1 MPNDTTPSANEPLR
15 KISRAEFEQ
24 KEKSVVSNSN
34 WMNKHKIPGKHKL
47 KYDSIFKGKK
57 EEQPEEEHVIGS
69 NHSEGFEIDRSSFEW
84 QSKYDFEEYN
94 RLKQLKQ
101 QIYDIIVEKTDINL
115 KANRRKPGRADFNRY
130 YEMLIDN
137 LNMQV
142 FSYSELFVELA
153 FYFSESTY
161 NMFKLLDQ
169 KWGTKIVK
177 ELSSKYNV
185 DSIDGVDFL

>member
-1 MPNDTTPSANEPLR
+1 MCEQNTDDQLP
-15 KISRAEFEQ
+15 KISREDFEK
-24 KEKSVVSNSN
+24 KEKSPSTGSG

-57 EEQPEEEHVIGS
+57 ENPADEEQQSHR
-69 NHSEGFEIDRSSFEW
+69 SEGFEIDRSSFEW

-94 RLKQLKQ
+94 RLKNLRQ
-101 QIYDIIVEKTDINL
+101 QIYEVIICKTEINL

-130 YEMLIDN
+130 FEMLIEN
-137 LNMQV
+137 RNMQIFSHSEV
-142 FSYSELFVELA
+142 FIELSY
-153 FYFSESTY
+153 YFSENEY

-177 ELSSKYNV
+177 ELSGKYNV
-185 DSIDGVDFL
+185 NKIDGVDFF